1 MAPPAPVPCPDDLGP
16 AVEHA
21 RAWLLA
27 RIAELLDDGCLNSPA
42 LLPEVARVIATTT
55 EAVRDYEKLVERL
68 RPQMGRG

>member
-1 MAPPAPVPCPDDLGP
+1 MAAADPDDLCPDELRP

-55 EAVRDYEKLVERL
+55 ETVAVYKQLTHA
-68 RPQMGRG
+68 PSGA